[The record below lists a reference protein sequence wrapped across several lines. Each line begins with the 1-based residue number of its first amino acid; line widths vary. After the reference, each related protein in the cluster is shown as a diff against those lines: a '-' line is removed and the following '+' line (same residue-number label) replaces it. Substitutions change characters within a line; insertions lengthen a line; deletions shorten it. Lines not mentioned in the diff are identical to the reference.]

1 MGSSPRTGDECGT
14 RLSYLE
20 AVRVVT
26 VDVCAMKVTYIC
38 YIPDK
43 GIRLPVIIKWAR
55 GGIFPNLPDK
65 HDGVTY
71 HPSGDYP
78 TEDEATKM
86 AMAAWLEAYGDP
98 RSLSVTLGVDL
109 DEQGELFEEL
119 ANE

>member
-1 MGSSPRTGDECGT
+1 
-14 RLSYLE
+14 
-20 AVRVVT
+20 
-26 VDVCAMKVTYIC
+26 MKVTYIC

-98 RSLSVTLGVDL
+98 RTLSVTLAVDL
-109 DEQGELFEEL
+109 DGQTELFGELPDE
-119 ANE
+119 